1 MKPVIASSF
10 GPRGEAASSTAW
22 TTNQVT
28 IVAPKAT
35 AAPAVTGRRFDL
47 FAPRKLAVTA
57 AKIRIAS
64 SPSRKTII
72 PELKTAVAWLIGCA
86 VGSAGPVVAVAIRET
101 RAPATARPVR
111 QQARRTERHTSE

>member
-1 MKPVIASSF
+1 LSTIRRTTIARKPVIASSF

-28 IVAPKAT
+28 IVAPNDTT
-35 AAPAVTGRRFDL
+35 APQTTGRRLDL
-47 FAPRKLAVTA
+47 SAPTKLAVTA

-72 PELKTAVAWLIGCA
+72 PELKTAVAWLICVS
-86 VGSAGPVVAVAIRET
+86 VGSAGPVLAVAIR
-101 RAPATARPVR
+101 
-111 QQARRTERHTSE
+111 